1 MDKGS
6 VVMGDKMLIDATCD
20 KLTYVTMVPVKDTGK
35 TMVWHV
41 LDRGGAKI
49 GEVKWFGRWR
59 KYAFFP
65 IDAIFEEVC
74 LREIA
79 GFIQGRTALH
89 RKGIKQNP
97 LQQTSS

>member
-1 MDKGS
+1 MS
-6 VVMGDKMLIDATCD
+6 DKMLIDAICD
-20 KLTYVTMVPVKDTGK
+20 DLTYVTMIPVRDTGK

-41 LDRGGAKI
+41 LNKREKVTI

-79 GFIQGRTALH
+79 DFIQERTALH
-89 RKGIKQNP
+89 QKGLKQNP